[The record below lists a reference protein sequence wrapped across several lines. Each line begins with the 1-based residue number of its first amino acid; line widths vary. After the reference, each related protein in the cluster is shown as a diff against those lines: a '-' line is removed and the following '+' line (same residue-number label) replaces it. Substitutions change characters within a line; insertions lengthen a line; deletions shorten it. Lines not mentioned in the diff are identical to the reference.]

1 MAPILATSL
10 EPGALAAMKKHAG
23 STYPDEC
30 CGVVLAPDEGAM
42 EVVPIRNVQDEMHRV
57 DPDSYP
63 RTARTAY
70 VGDAGELRL
79 ALEKADRPRWRLV
92 AFYHSHPDHEAYFS
106 EEDVAQATPFGEPS
120 YPEALQVVI
129 PVDAGRPGREA
140 VFAWSASEGSYRQV
154 D

>member
-1 MAPILATSL
+1 MVTRL
-10 EPGALAAMKKHAG
+10 EPETLLAMKGHAAR
-23 STYPDEC
+23 SYPDEC
-30 CGVVLAPDEGAM
+30 CGLVLASPEGAL

-57 DPDSYP
+57 DPVAYP

-70 VGDAGELRL
+70 VGDAGELRE
-79 ALEKADRPRWRLV
+79 ALEKAGGPGWRLV

-129 PVDAGRPGREA
+129 PVQEGKPGAEA
-140 VFAWSASEGSYRQV
+140 VFAWSEAESSYLQL